1 MPHIPVHPSAH
12 KRRRQNLKHQE
23 RNRAIKSHV
32 RNAVKEAAQA
42 ISSTDKSAAPE
53 KLRQAASALQKARS
67 KGALH
72 RNTVRRQIA
81 RLSARLHKAQTATS
95 NQ

>member
-1 MPHIPVHPSAH
+1 MPHIPVHPSAQ

-42 ISSTDKSAAPE
+42 ISGSDTSAASE
-53 KLRQAASALQKARS
+53 KLRQATSALQKARS

-81 RLSARLHKAQTATS
+81 RLSARLHKAQAST